1 MDSHGIQSAL
11 SRRVKTVTVSRG
23 PSGEF
28 FVSVVVEDDN
38 QVRHAIAA
46 RWERAVGADFGH
58 HDFLV
63 LSTGETCGHPYGV
76 ESEWYRL
83 KILQRR
89 LAKTTKGSN
98 NRTKIRRKTARLHEQ
113 VANRRQ
119 DFLQKLSTDLGRRF
133 DTVFVDDLPVAGMI
147 HHHTLARRIAQSG
160 WAEFRRYGKHVRVI
174 GRFVPAVLAP
184 LSLWLL
190 QPRSHAGRPSVGLPE
205 LRTPP

>member
-1 MDSHGIQSAL
+1 MESHGIQSPL

-89 LAKTTKGSN
+89 FAKTMKGSK
-98 NRTKIRRKTARLHEQ
+98 NRAKIRRHIARLQEQ
-113 VANRRQ
+113 AAHRRQ
-119 DFLQKLSTDLGRRF
+119 DFLHKLSTALLRRF
-133 DTVFVDDLPVAGMI
+133 DTVCIEDLHVAGMVRN
-147 HHHTLARRIAQSG
+147 HTVARRIAQSG
-160 WAEFRRYGKHVRVI
+160 WANSAANWRTKRRGT
-174 GRFVPAVLAP
+174 ASTCA
-184 LSLWLL
+184 
-190 QPRSHAGRPSVGLPE
+190 
-205 LRTPP
+205 